1 MKSNAFT
8 PYGKYKPLASDFGIG
23 KLRCIGGWTSDHV
36 GGYAYWTSKG
46 WASNPCYARRYTP
59 FKAALICLWLAIT
72 DRDFKHH
79 YVLKY
84 YDDTRGTSL
93 FI

>member
-1 MKSNAFT
+1 MKPKTFT
-8 PYGKYKPLASDFGIG
+8 PYGKYEPLNAEFGIG
-23 KLRCIGGWTSDHV
+23 KLRCIGGWTSHHV
-36 GGYAYWTSKG
+36 GGYGYWTGKG
-46 WASNPCYARRYTP
+46 WASNPCYAHRYTP
-59 FKAALICLWLAIT
+59 FKAALIRLWLAIT

-84 YDDTRGTSL
+84 YSDNRGTCL